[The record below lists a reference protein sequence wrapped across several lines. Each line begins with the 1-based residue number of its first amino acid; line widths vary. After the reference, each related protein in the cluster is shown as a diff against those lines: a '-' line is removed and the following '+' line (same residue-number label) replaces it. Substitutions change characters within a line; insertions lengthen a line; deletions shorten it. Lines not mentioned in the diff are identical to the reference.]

1 MYESPIRLLVQQ
13 LETSIREQQEK
24 QVFEAVQKCG
34 VDVDRDELIKALAY
48 DRAQYAQGYS
58 DGRADAQRWI
68 SVEERLPE
76 RYKHVL
82 VATRLTDEGEP
93 DLEIAYFSIGGWQ
106 KDEGRLY
113 GKVTHWMPL
122 PEPPVKEG

>member
-48 DRAQYAQGYS
+48 DRDQYDKGYT
-58 DGRADAQRWI
+58 DGRR
-68 SVEERLPE
+68 RC
-76 RYKHVL
+76 
-82 VATRLTDEGEP
+82 
-93 DLEIAYFSIGGWQ
+93 
-106 KDEGRLY
+106 
-113 GKVTHWMPL
+113 GKFVTNN
-122 PEPPVKEG
+122 